1 MAEAASRS
9 KLQLAE
15 AAIKFWNLRCGRNS
29 HARTALQPF
38 ICHCAVG
45 SHLLCSIAGTYSASN
60 TRRVRCGH
68 THCTSLA
75 LAAPELLPGGPHLWP
90 DGPQLGLF
98 FAPSTSNWGLCL
110 PTRFEWHLGLLLKLC
125 GSAFPLAPA
134 ANSGGPRL
142 DGAAVLHSTYS
153 IQAIAGSNC
162 SSPATTAM
170 AQAQAAF
177 VVLVLPATM
186 TTTMGIPSS
195 SLPLGAARLSVAMTK
210 NPVFATWW
218 VFHGLPPL
226 RLVTTLLSQCWWC
239 DGTPAWQH

>member
-15 AAIKFWNLRCGRNS
+15 AAIGTYAMAETAIPGPRCN
-29 HARTALQPF
+29 HF

-162 SSPATTAM
+162 FSPATTAM
-170 AQAQAAF
+170 AQAHPRLGDDDDGDA
-177 VVLVLPATM
+177 VV
-186 TTTMGIPSS
+186 
-195 SLPLGAARLSVAMTK
+195 
-210 NPVFATWW
+210 VFG
-218 VFHGLPPL
+218 VG
-226 RLVTTLLSQCWWC
+226 CC
-239 DGTPAWQH
+239 